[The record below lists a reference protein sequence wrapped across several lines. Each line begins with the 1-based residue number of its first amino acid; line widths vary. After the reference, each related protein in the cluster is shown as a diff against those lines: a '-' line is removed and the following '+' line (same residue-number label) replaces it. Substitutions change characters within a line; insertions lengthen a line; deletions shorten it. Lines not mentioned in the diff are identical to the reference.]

1 MSMPAQNDLTR
12 NLAKEACLTEVAE
25 AGASAKVGTCCDKDE
40 PHNLLMAEVRTAT
53 GADSQRTNAQPA
65 AMQARQGRAATM
77 PRGMATSH
85 SQNHGQKRRA
95 ACRVTCQPGPRKTK
109 QKKQTATKGGTR
121 LVPKSALRLGPTSRL
136 QQKYERI
143 KKIVIFRLAST
154 HPCCNHP
161 FGDS

>member
-12 NLAKEACLTEVAE
+12 NLAQEACLTEVAE

-65 AMQARQGRAATM
+65 AMQARQGYAATM
-77 PRGMATSH
+77 LRGMATSN
-85 SQNHGQKRRA
+85 SQNHGLKRRA
-95 ACRVTCQPGPRKTK
+95 ACRVTCQPRPRKTK
-109 QKKQTATKGGTR
+109 QKKQTATQAGTR

-136 QQKYERI
+136 QNKYQHI
-143 KKIVIFRLAST
+143 NKKS
-154 HPCCNHP
+154 
-161 FGDS
+161 

>member
-1 MSMPAQNDLTR
+1 MSMSAQNDLTR
-12 NLAKEACLTEVAE
+12 DLAKEACLTEVAE

-77 PRGMATSH
+77 LRGMATSN
-85 SQNHGQKRRA
+85 SKNPGQKRRA

-109 QKKQTATKGGTR
+109 Q
-121 LVPKSALRLGPTSRL
+121 
-136 QQKYERI
+136 QKNKRQRREEH
-143 KKIVIFRLAST
+143 V
-154 HPCCNHP
+154 
-161 FGDS
+161 

>member
-77 PRGMATSH
+77 LRGMATLN
-85 SQNHGQKRRA
+85 SQNHWQKRRA
-95 ACRVTCQPGPRKTK
+95 ACRVTYQPGPRKTK

-121 LVPKSALRLGPTSRL
+121 LVPKSALRLGLTSRL
-136 QQKYERI
+136 QKKYQRI
-143 KKIVIFRLAST
+143 KKS
-154 HPCCNHP
+154 
-161 FGDS
+161 